1 MLQHLATIVSFT
13 VFDEIYLFLFMMS
26 ICLKILE
33 SPPTTITNGMAGHL
47 NLLILTN
54 YYLAKNKH
62 YLVHKQ
68 LIIGL
73 GVCYAYGSL

>member
-33 SPPTTITNGMAGHL
+33 SPPTTITDGMAGHL

-54 YYLAKNKH
+54 YYLGKNKH
-62 YLVHKQ
+62 YLVRKQ

-73 GVCYAYGSL
+73 GVCYAYRSL